1 MTKRTN
7 KLYFSAHTNAINS
20 LTTQNVINAVLNLPQ
35 TLNNL
40 QNLSDLTKNINS
52 NNETK
57 LDDFSDI
64 VSEKKIKTGM
74 YPIFHLAQGT
84 ARENWSE
91 IRTKTNFRLTARISS
106 QVRDGQTE

>member
-1 MTKRTN
+1 MAISIFLFIQDTRSS
-7 KLYFSAHTNAINS
+7 KLNLSAHTNAINS

-74 YPIFHLAQGT
+74 FPI
-84 ARENWSE
+84 
-91 IRTKTNFRLTARISS
+91 
-106 QVRDGQTE
+106 

>member
-1 MTKRTN
+1 MILGKQIFMVFSQSLRYPRLN
-7 KLYFSAHTNAINS
+7 FSAHTNAINS

-52 NNETK
+52 NSETK

-74 YPIFHLAQGT
+74 YKIGVRHQQTRFH
-84 ARENWSE
+84 S
-91 IRTKTNFRLTARISS
+91 
-106 QVRDGQTE
+106 D

>member
-1 MTKRTN
+1 MQANCLQAKRN
-7 KLYFSAHTNAINS
+7 CKSNFSAHTNAINS

-52 NNETK
+52 SNETK

-74 YPIFHLAQGT
+74 YSMLKAI
-84 ARENWSE
+84 
-91 IRTKTNFRLTARISS
+91 TN
-106 QVRDGQTE
+106 

>member
-1 MTKRTN
+1 MKINLR
-7 KLYFSAHTNAINS
+7 KLFSAHTNAINS

-74 YPIFHLAQGT
+74 YSIK
-84 ARENWSE
+84 S
-91 IRTKTNFRLTARISS
+91 
-106 QVRDGQTE
+106 V